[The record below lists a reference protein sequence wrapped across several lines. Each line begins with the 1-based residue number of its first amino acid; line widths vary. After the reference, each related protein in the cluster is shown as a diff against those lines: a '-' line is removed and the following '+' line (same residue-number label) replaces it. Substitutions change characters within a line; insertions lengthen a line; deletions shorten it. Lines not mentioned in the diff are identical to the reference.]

1 MSVEGLTIKEMA
13 TMLDI
18 HPMAV
23 KTRLKTAGI
32 KPKTTAGK
40 TNIYDYSVV
49 ETIRNVPERGR
60 PKKKK
65 G

>member
-1 MSVEGLTIKEMA
+1 MSVEGLTIREIA
-13 TMLDI
+13 AILNI

-23 KTRLKTAGI
+23 KTRLKTAEI

-40 TNIYDYSVV
+40 TNVYDYSVV

-60 PKKKK
+60 PKKR
-65 G
+65 